1 MRGTFRFWA
10 AAVLLSAAVVLGGGG
25 SPSVG
30 FELALQLVFAA
41 GLVALAAVAMVKPA
55 WVQGNP
61 PLSAWLI
68 AGLVLAVPLAQL
80 APLPPAVWQAL
91 PGRGMEV
98 ASLKLAGAEA
108 KWMPL
113 SMTPDLTLAGLLALV
128 PPVILLMLVSTLS
141 VPLRRA
147 LLVVVLALGAASILL
162 GAAQLA
168 AGAGTAFRLFDYT
181 HEGYLVGFQASRNI
195 QVDFLLVVLLC
206 VPALAAFA
214 PASIP
219 PALRIALVPGALL
232 VVLAAVFFTGSRAGI
247 AITPIALGLTA
258 FSLRH
263 QFQRLPIARLAAGG
277 AAVLALAAAVL
288 LFGNGANTKVLER
301 FALTEDGRQDLWIDT
316 SYAIGQ
322 HWPMGSGMGS
332 FIPIF
337 HAAER
342 LETLDPSLPV
352 RAHNDWLEF
361 TLEAGLPG
369 IAVLVAIGLVLA
381 RGLYLTCPYSRSK
394 DKQVDALTWYFAVGT
409 LTVLALHSIV
419 DYPLR
424 SMSMA
429 CLAAV
434 AAALAMPPPRRRNPT
449 EA

>member
-10 AAVLLSAAVVLGGGG
+10 TAFLLSAAVVLGGGG
-25 SPSVG
+25 SPSPA
-30 FELALQLVFAA
+30 FELALQLVFA
-41 GLVALAAVAMVKPA
+41 GSLLVFGFVRAIRPALFADVPSAT
-55 WVQGNP
+55 
-61 PLSAWLI
+61 AWLI
-68 AGLVLAVPLAQL
+68 SGLVLAVPLLQL
-80 APLPPAVWQAL
+80 VPLPPAVWQAL
-91 PGRGMEV
+91 PGRGMEL
-98 ASLKLAGAEA
+98 AALKLAGAESM
-108 KWMPL
+108 WMPL
-113 SMTPDLTLAGLLALV
+113 SMTSDRTLAALLAMV
-128 PPVILLMLVSTLS
+128 PPVVLLLLASSLTLY
-141 VPLRRA
+141 LRRA
-147 LLVVVLALGAASILL
+147 LLLVVLALGAASILL

-168 AGAGTAFRLFDYT
+168 AGEGTAFRLFDYT

-195 QVDFLLVVLLC
+195 QVDFLLLVLLC

-214 PASIP
+214 PAGLP
-219 PALRIALVPGALL
+219 PVARLALVPGALL
-232 VVLAAVFFTGSRAGI
+232 LVLAAVFFTGSRAGI

-263 QFQRLPIARLAAGG
+263 QFSRMPVARLAAVG
-277 AAVLALAAAVL
+277 AVILALVAGVA
-288 LFGNGANTKVLER
+288 LFGGGANTKVLER

-322 HWPMGSGMGS
+322 HWPAGSGMGS
-332 FIPIF
+332 FIPVF

-369 IAVLVAIGLVLA
+369 IAVLIAIGLLLA
-381 RGLYLTCPYSRSK
+381 RALYLSCPYRFPK
-394 DKQVDALTWYFAVGT
+394 DKPGDALTWYFAVGA

-434 AAALAMPPPRRRNPT
+434 AAALALPLPRRKPT

>member
-10 AAVLLSAAVVLGGGG
+10 TAFLLSAAVLLGGGG

-41 GLVALAAVAMVKPA
+41 SLVVLAIAWAARPALF
-55 WVQGNP
+55 QGAP
-61 PLSAWLI
+61 PVSAWLI
-68 AGLVLAVPLAQL
+68 ACLILAVPLLQL
-80 APLPPAVWQAL
+80 MPLPPSVWQAL
-91 PGRGMEV
+91 PGRGMEI
-98 ASLKLAGAEA
+98 ASLKLAGSDAM
-108 KWMPL
+108 WMPL
-113 SMTPDLTLAGLLALV
+113 SLTPDRTLAGLLALV
-128 PPVILLMLVSTLS
+128 PPVVLLLLASSLA
-141 VPLRRA
+141 VPQRRG
-147 LLVVVLALGAASILL
+147 LLLVVLALGAASILL
-162 GAAQLA
+162 GAAQLS

-195 QVDFLLVVLLC
+195 QVDFLLLVLLC

-214 PASIP
+214 PGTVS
-219 PALRIALVPGALL
+219 PALRMALVPGALL
-232 VVLAAVFFTGSRAGI
+232 LVLAAVFFTGSRAGI

-263 QFQRLPIARLAAGG
+263 QFNRLPIARLAAAG
-277 AAVLALAAAVL
+277 AAVVALAAGVL

-316 SYAIGQ
+316 TYAIGQ
-322 HWPMGSGMGS
+322 HWPVGSGMGS
-332 FIPIF
+332 FIPVF

-369 IAVLVAIGLVLA
+369 IAVLVAIGLLLGRA
-381 RGLYLTCPYSRSK
+381 LYLTSPYRRAKEGSG
-394 DKQVDALTWYFAVGT
+394 DPLTWYFAVGA

-434 AAALAMPPPRRRNPT
+434 AAALALPGPRRNPT